1 MGKAADIEI
10 DPHEPFGL
18 TAARVVRVR
27 TGELFEQADG
37 VLDTSD
43 IERVHDMR
51 VTSRR
56 LRAALEIFQPCF
68 PKSPYR
74 GVLADVKRLA
84 DALGARRDPDVHIE
98 DMHELAAAVE
108 EPLRPGIEALAD
120 SLRAEQAAG
129 NDTLA
134 AELERIHASDLHGRL
149 LALAEAAE
157 ARISPLP
164 RTSPWSGDG
173 AAPEPESEPEPHEEE
188 APAG

>member
-10 DPHEPFGL
+10 DPREPFGL

-27 TGELFEQADG
+27 TGELVEQADG
-37 VLDTSD
+37 VLDTND

-68 PKSPYR
+68 PKRPYR
-74 GVLADVKRLA
+74 DVLADVKRLA

-98 DMHELAAAVE
+98 GMHELAAAVE
-108 EPLRPGIEALAD
+108 EPLRAGIEALAD

-134 AELERIHASDLHGRL
+134 AELERMHASDLHGRL
-149 LALAEAAE
+149 LALADAAE

-164 RTSPWSGDG
+164 PASPWSGDG
-173 AAPEPESEPEPHEEE
+173 AAPAPQPEPTEQAEE
-188 APAG
+188 AQAQ